1 MTRWPIVALGDV
13 FNVARGGS
21 PRPIDAFLTDDP
33 EGVNWIMIGDAS
45 GDSKY
50 ISATKKRIRREGVSR
65 SRSVTHGDLL
75 LTNSMSFGRPYIL
88 NTSGCIHDGWL
99 VLSPRRDG
107 IDPHFFYYLL
117 GSGALYEQFAR
128 LAAGA
133 VVKNLNIDLVK
144 GVQVSLPP
152 FAEQRRIADILDKAD
167 AIRRKRKEAI
177 AFTEELLRSAFLEM
191 FGDPVTNPKGWEVR
205 PLGGLV
211 ADGDSINYGVVQPGS
226 EVANGVP
233 LIRVGD
239 FDGMTI
245 NVDGLKRISRD
256 IEANY
261 ARSRLRGDEVLVAC
275 VGSIGK
281 VALVDGRL
289 AGANIARAVARIR
302 PGKLLIREY
311 LAYFLETPFVQRHFS
326 VETRTVSQPT
336 LNIKQIQETPVLVP
350 PLKEQDAFIKLE
362 RRLRVVGTQQRAAL
376 VCTDT
381 LFDTLVHRAFR
392 GEFTSIEKPC

>member
-1 MTRWPIVALGDV
+1 MAPLTEYAEVNPPAGSIDRMSHELVAFVPMAAVSEEGRLVSPQTRPLAEVATGYTYFERNDV
-13 FNVARGGS
+13 LMAKITPCMENGKAALLDSLEPARGFGS
-21 PRPIDAFLTDDP
+21 TEFHVLRPRPGVDPRFLFYIVWNQRFRYEAAKHMTGTAGQKRVPAGYLKSVQVPRIDA
-33 EGVNWIMIGDAS
+33 V
-45 GDSKY
+45 
-50 ISATKKRIRREGVSR
+50 
-65 SRSVTHGDLL
+65 
-75 LTNSMSFGRPYIL
+75 
-88 NTSGCIHDGWL
+88 
-99 VLSPRRDG
+99 
-107 IDPHFFYYLL
+107 
-117 GSGALYEQFAR
+117 
-128 LAAGA
+128 
-133 VVKNLNIDLVK
+133 
-144 GVQVSLPP
+144 
-152 FAEQRRIADILDKAD
+152 EQRRIADILDKAD

-177 AFTEELLRSAFLEM
+177 ALTEELLRSAFLEM

-211 ADGDSINYGVVQPGS
+211 AEGDSINYGVVQPGS

-245 NVDGLKRISRD
+245 NIDGLKRISRD

-281 VALVDGRL
+281 VALVDSRL

-302 PGKLLIREY
+302 PGKLLNREY

-350 PLKEQDAFIKLE
+350 PLKEQDAFMKLE

-381 LFDTLVHRAFR
+381 LFDTLVHRAFQ
-392 GEFTSIEKPC
+392 GELTSVERPC